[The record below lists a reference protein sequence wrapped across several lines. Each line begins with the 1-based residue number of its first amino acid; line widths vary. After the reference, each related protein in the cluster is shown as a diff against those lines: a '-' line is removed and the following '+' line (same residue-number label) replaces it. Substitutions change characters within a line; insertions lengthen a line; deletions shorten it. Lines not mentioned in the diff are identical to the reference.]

1 MFAGVRIYSVLF
13 LLTAA
18 VLVLGGCSKN
28 KPLDQGKFIE
38 VYYDILVLQ
47 ESRGMEFSAMQK
59 IREEIYKKH
68 GITHE
73 QYEATIAYLSE
84 DTKRWEKFFDE
95 MIAYV
100 RVKEKAAMGSNSN
113 KEE

>member
-1 MFAGVRIYSVLF
+1 MKVFSAVLLLGSVVF
-13 LLTAA
+13 LLT
-18 VLVLGGCSKN
+18 GCSDE
-28 KPLDQGKFIE
+28 KPLDQEKFIE

-47 ESRGMEFSAMQK
+47 ESRGMEYSAMQI
-59 IREEIYKKH
+59 IREDVYKKH
-68 GITHE
+68 GITHA
-73 QYEATIAYLSE
+73 QYEATIKYLSE
-84 DTKRWEKFFDE
+84 DTKRWEEFFDK